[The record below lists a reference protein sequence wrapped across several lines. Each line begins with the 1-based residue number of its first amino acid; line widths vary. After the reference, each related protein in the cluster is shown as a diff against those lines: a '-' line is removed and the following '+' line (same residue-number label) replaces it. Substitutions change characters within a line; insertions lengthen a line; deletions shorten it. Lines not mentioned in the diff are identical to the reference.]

1 MAYVLA
7 ALTFF
12 IIAMVLVAVV
22 AVAGGGDRQSVVVRK
37 RLEAIERGERRG
49 SESLQLKLIRDELLS
64 EVPAFNRILVKWSG
78 SHKLRD
84 FVSQAGLK
92 IKPGRLILMSGVLA
106 LGAYLTLVNIYHNPV
121 LALLGL
127 LGGVLAPFVYV
138 AFMRSRRLRAFE
150 KQFPEAIDL
159 LGRAVRAG
167 HSFTSGLEMIA
178 GELAEPV
185 ASEFRTTF
193 EEQNFGLPLR
203 DALLNLTERVPLIDV
218 QFFVTALLIQKETGG
233 NLAEILDN
241 LSHVVRERFR
251 IYGEVRVKTAQ
262 GRLTA
267 GILISIPPFM
277 ILVMRVVNPSYIQVL
292 FEDPAGPYIL
302 AGAAILQAIGSI
314 ILWKIVNIEV

>member
-1 MAYVLA
+1 VAYLLA
-7 ALTFF
+7 TLTFL
-12 IIAMVLVAVV
+12 IIAMILLAGVALSG
-22 AVAGGGDRQSVVVRK
+22 AGERQSVVRK

-49 SESLQLKLIRDELLS
+49 SESLQLKLVRDELLS
-64 EVPAFNRILVKWSG
+64 EVPSFNRLLMRWSG
-78 SHKLRD
+78 SHRLRD

-92 IKPGRLILMSGVLA
+92 LKPGRIILMSGVLA
-106 LGAYLTLVNIYHNPV
+106 LAAYLIVINIYHNIIFAL
-121 LALLGL
+121 LALV
-127 LGGVLAPFVYV
+127 GGAVAPVAYV

-267 GILISIPPFM
+267 AILMSVPPLM
-277 ILVMRVVNPSYIQVL
+277 IMMMRVLNPDYIGVL
-292 FEDPAGPYIL
+292 FRDPIGPYIL
-302 AGAAILQAIGSI
+302 GGAALLQVIGSI
-314 ILWKIVNIEV
+314 ILWKIVNIQV

>member
-1 MAYVLA
+1 VAYLLA
-7 ALTFF
+7 ILTFC
-12 IIAMVLVAVV
+12 IIAMIMVAGV
-22 AVAGGGDRQSVVVRK
+22 ALAGGGERQSVVRK

-49 SESLQLKLIRDELLS
+49 SDSLQLKLVRDELLS
-64 EVPAFNRILVKWSG
+64 EVPSFNRLLMKWSG
-78 SHKLRD
+78 SHRLHD

-92 IKPGRLILMSGVLA
+92 IKPGRVLLMSGVLA
-106 LGAYLTLVNIYHNPV
+106 LVAYLVVVNVFHSLI
-121 LALLGL
+121 LGFLGL
-127 LGGVLAPFVYV
+127 AGGAVAPFAYV
-138 AFMRSRRLRAFE
+138 AFMRSRRMSAFE

-185 ASEFRTTF
+185 AGEFRTTF
-193 EEQNFGLPLR
+193 EEQNFGLPTR
-203 DALLNLTERVPLIDV
+203 DALLNLAERMPLIDV

-251 IYGEVRVKTAQ
+251 IYGEVRIKTAQ

-267 GILISIPPFM
+267 AILISVPPIM
-277 ILVMRVVNPSYIQVL
+277 ILMMRVMNPDYIQVL
-292 FEDPAGPYIL
+292 FRDPIGPYIL
-302 AGAAILQAIGSI
+302 GGAALLQVVGAI

>member
-1 MAYVLA
+1 MALLLA
-7 ALTFF
+7 LLTFF
-12 IIAMVLVAVV
+12 IIAMIMVAI
-22 AVAGGGDRQSVVVRK
+22 AALAGGGERQSVVRK
-37 RLEAIERGERRG
+37 RLEAIERGQRRG
-49 SESLQLKLIRDELLS
+49 SDSIQLKLVRDELLS
-64 EVPAFNRILVKWSG
+64 EVPAFNRVLMRWSG

-92 IKPGRLILMSGVLA
+92 IKPGRVILMSGVIC
-106 LGAYLTLVNIYHNPV
+106 LGAYLVVSNIYHNAVFAV
-121 LALLGL
+121 LALV
-127 LGGVLAPFVYV
+127 GGAIAPFAYV
-138 AFMRSRRLRAFE
+138 ALMRSRRLRAFE

-185 ASEFRTTF
+185 ATEFRTTF
-193 EEQNFGLPLR
+193 EEQNFGLPVR

-267 GILISIPPFM
+267 GILISVPPIM
-277 ILVMRVVNPSYIQVL
+277 IMMMRVLNPSYIQVL
-292 FEDPAGPYIL
+292 FQDPIGPYIL
-302 AGAAILQAIGSI
+302 GGAAFLQVLGSI

>member
-1 MAYVLA
+1 VAYLLA
-7 ALTFF
+7 ILTFF
-12 IIAMVLVAVV
+12 IIAMVLVAGV
-22 AVAGGGDRQSVVVRK
+22 ALAGGGERQSVVRK

-49 SESLQLKLIRDELLS
+49 TQSLQLKLVRDELLS
-64 EVPAFNRILVKWSG
+64 EVPSFNRVLMKWSG

-92 IKPGRLILMSGVLA
+92 IKPGRVILMSGVLA
-106 LGAYLTLVNIYHNPV
+106 LTAYLIVINVYHNV
-121 LALLGL
+121 VLGILALV
-127 LGGVLAPFVYV
+127 GGAAAPFAYV
-138 AFMRSRRLRAFE
+138 ALMRSRRLRAFE

-178 GELAEPV
+178 SELAEPV

-193 EEQNFGLPLR
+193 EEQNFGLPVR
-203 DALLNLTERVPLIDV
+203 DALLNFAERIPIIDV

-267 GILISIPPFM
+267 AILISVPPLM
-277 ILVMRVVNPSYIQVL
+277 IMMMRILNPDYIQVL
-292 FEDPAGPYIL
+292 FRDPIGPYIL
-302 AGAAILQAIGSI
+302 GGAAFLQVIGSM

>member
-1 MAYVLA
+1 VAYLLA
-7 ALTFF
+7 TLTFF
-12 IIAMVLVAVV
+12 IIAMILVAGV
-22 AVAGGGDRQSVVVRK
+22 ALAGGGERQNVVRK

-49 SESLQLKLIRDELLS
+49 SDSLQLKLVRDELLS
-64 EVPAFNRILVKWSG
+64 EVPSINRLLMKWSG
-78 SHKLRD
+78 SHRLRD

-92 IKPGRLILMSGVLA
+92 IKPGRVLLMSGVLA
-106 LGAYLTLVNIYHNPV
+106 LIAYLVVVNVFHNLILGI
-121 LALLGL
+121 LALA
-127 LGGVLAPFVYV
+127 GGAVSPFAYV
-138 AFMRSRRLRAFE
+138 AFMRSRRLHAFE

-193 EEQNFGLPLR
+193 EEQNFGLPVR
-203 DALLNLTERVPLIDV
+203 DALLNLAERMPLIDV

-251 IYGEVRVKTAQ
+251 IYGEVRIKTAQ

-267 GILISIPPFM
+267 AILISVPPIM
-277 ILVMRVVNPSYIQVL
+277 ILMMRVLNPDYIQVL
-292 FEDPAGPYIL
+292 FRDPVGPYIL
-302 AGAAILQAIGSI
+302 GAAALLQVVGAM

>member
-1 MAYVLA
+1 MAFALA
-7 ALTFF
+7 GLTFF
-12 IIAMVLVAVV
+12 VIAMMLVAIIAL
-22 AVAGGGDRQSVVVRK
+22 AGGGEQQSVVRK

-49 SESLQLKLIRDELLS
+49 SDSLQLKLVRDELLS
-64 EVPAFNRILVKWSG
+64 EVPAFNRLLMKWSG

-92 IKPGRLILMSGVLA
+92 IKPGRVLLMSGVLGLA
-106 LGAYLTLVNIYHNPV
+106 AYLIVSNIYHNV
-121 LALLGL
+121 IFSLLALF
-127 LGGVLAPFVYV
+127 GGVVAPFAYV
-138 AFMRSRRLRAFE
+138 SMMRSRRLRAFE

-178 GELAEPV
+178 SELAEPV
-185 ASEFRTTF
+185 AGEFKTTF
-193 EEQNFGLPLR
+193 EEQNFGLPVR
-203 DALLNLTERVPLIDV
+203 DALLNLAERIPLIDV
-218 QFFVTALLIQKETGG
+218 QFFVTALLIQRETGG

-241 LSHVVRERFR
+241 LSNVVRERFR

-267 GILISIPPFM
+267 GILISVPPLM
-277 ILVMRVVNPSYIQVL
+277 ILMMRALNPSYIGVL
-292 FEDPAGPYIL
+292 FEDPIGPYIL
-302 AGAAILQAIGSI
+302 GAAAGLQVLGSI

>member
-12 IIAMVLVAVV
+12 IIAMILVAVV
-22 AVAGGGDRQSVVVRK
+22 ALAGGGERQSVVRK

-49 SESLQLKLIRDELLS
+49 SDSLQLKLVRDELLS
-64 EVPAFNRILVKWSG
+64 EVPAFNRILMKWSG
-78 SHKLRD
+78 SHRLRD
-84 FVSQAGLK
+84 FVSQAGMK
-92 IKPGRLILMSGVLA
+92 VKPGRVILMSGVLA
-106 LGAYLTLVNIYHNPV
+106 LGAYLVVVNIYHNV
-121 LALLGL
+121 GFGGLALA
-127 LGGVLAPFVYV
+127 GGAGAPFAYV

-167 HSFTSGLEMIA
+167 HSFSSGLEMIA

-185 ASEFRTTF
+185 AGEFRTTF
-193 EEQNFGLPLR
+193 EEQNFGLPVR
-203 DALLNLTERVPLIDV
+203 DALLNLTERMPLIDV

-267 GILISIPPFM
+267 AILISVPPIM
-277 ILVMRVVNPSYIQVL
+277 ILMMRVLNPDYIQIL
-292 FEDPAGPYIL
+292 FRDPVGPYIL
-302 AGAAILQAIGSI
+302 GGAALLQVLGSI